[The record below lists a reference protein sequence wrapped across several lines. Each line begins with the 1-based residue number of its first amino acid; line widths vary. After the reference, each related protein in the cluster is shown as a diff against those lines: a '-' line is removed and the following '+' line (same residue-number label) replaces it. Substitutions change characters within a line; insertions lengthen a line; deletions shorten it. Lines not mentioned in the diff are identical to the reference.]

1 MLPDALETLRGLDG
15 VDPSEAQE
23 RLRELRERHPGVRF
37 RLLWQREDY
46 DDSLHYD
53 LLIKRP
59 GEGTV
64 SLSWCPDRALPWP
77 LRGVQR
83 AGEML
88 LLRIDGVG
96 VKVVDAVAWLDFLW
110 DEARLVDRIVAAAL
124 VQAEMEEAPV
134 ELSDHEIQ
142 EAVDAFRRARGLL
155 TAERTR
161 EWMDRRSL
169 TVVDL
174 QELVAGEVA
183 AARVRERVTA
193 GRVEPYFEEHREE
206 FGTVRAARL
215 TFPDSEVA
223 RRAAAE
229 IDAGAG
235 FYALAERTRGARL
248 IVEDVP
254 AAEMGTARPGDVVSP
269 APDVLL
275 KVISVAGAELDADT
289 RRRVERRVFDLW
301 IDERRRAAKIE
312 WFWGTTARTGTL

>member
-15 VDPSEAQE
+15 AEPSEARE

-83 AGEML
+83 AGETL

-96 VKVVDAVAWLDFLW
+96 VKVVDAVARLDFLW

-124 VQAEMEEAPV
+124 VQAELEEAPV
-134 ELSDHEIQ
+134 ELFDHEIQ

-169 TVVDL
+169 TLVDL
-174 QELVAGEVA
+174 RELVAGEVA
-183 AARVRERVTA
+183 VARVRERVTA

-206 FGTVRAARL
+206 FGTARVARL
-215 TFPDSEVA
+215 TFPGSEA
-223 RRAAAE
+223 ALRAAAE

-235 FYALAERTRGARL
+235 FFAPAERTRGARL
-248 IVEDVP
+248 VVEDVP
-254 AAEMGTARPGDVVSP
+254 AAEIGTARPGDVVSP

-312 WFWGTTARTGTL
+312 WFWGTTARTGTR

>member
-1 MLPDALETLRGLDG
+1 MVPDALETLRGLDG

-23 RLRELRERHPGVRF
+23 RLRELRARHPGVRF

-53 LLIKRP
+53 LLIKAP

-83 AGEML
+83 AAEML

-96 VKVVDAVAWLDFLW
+96 VTVVDAIAWLDFLW
-110 DEARLVDRIVAAAL
+110 DETRLVDRIVAAAL
-124 VQAEMEEAPV
+124 VQAEMAEAPV

-169 TVVDL
+169 TVLDL

-193 GRVEPYFEEHREE
+193 GRVETYFEEHREE
-206 FGTVRAARL
+206 FGTARVARL
-215 TFPDSEVA
+215 TFPDSGTA

-235 FYALAERTRGARL
+235 FLTLAERTRGARL
-248 IVEDVP
+248 VVEDVP
-254 AAEMGTARPGDVVSP
+254 AAEVGTARPGDVVSP
-269 APDVLL
+269 APGVLL
-275 KVISVAGAELDADT
+275 KVISVADAELDADT

-312 WFWGTTARTGTL
+312 WFWGTTARTGTP

>member
-1 MLPDALETLRGLDG
+1 MVPDALETLRGLDG

-23 RLRELRERHPGVRF
+23 RLRELRARHPGVRF

-53 LLIKRP
+53 LLIKAP

-83 AGEML
+83 AAEML

-96 VKVVDAVAWLDFLW
+96 VTVVDAIAWLDFLW
-110 DEARLVDRIVAAAL
+110 DETRLVDRIVAAAL
-124 VQAEMEEAPV
+124 VQAEMAEAPV

-169 TVVDL
+169 TVLDL

-193 GRVEPYFEEHREE
+193 GRVETYFEEHREE
-206 FGTVRAARL
+206 FGTARVARL
-215 TFPDSEVA
+215 TFPDSGTA

-235 FYALAERTRGARL
+235 FLTLAERTRGARL
-248 IVEDVP
+248 VVEDVP
-254 AAEMGTARPGDVVSP
+254 AAEVGTARPGDVVSP
-269 APDVLL
+269 APGVLL
-275 KVISVAGAELDADT
+275 KVISVADAELDADT